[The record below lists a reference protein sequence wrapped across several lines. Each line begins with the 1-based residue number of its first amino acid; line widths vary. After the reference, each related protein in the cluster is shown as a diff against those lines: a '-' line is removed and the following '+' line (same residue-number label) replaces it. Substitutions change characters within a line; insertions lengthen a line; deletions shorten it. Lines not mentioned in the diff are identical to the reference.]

1 MGFYVIIRLHF
12 YIESIMAWVMG
23 KIIKNSWA
31 LFTGFGIIIISHG
44 FQGNLLGIRSVI
56 EEFNFIATG
65 TMMSAYFI
73 GFFVGANVIPKLVSK
88 VGHIRVF
95 AAFASMASLSSLV
108 HVVFVDPIIWVMA
121 RFLTGFS
128 MIGIFVIVESWLNDR
143 ANNKTRGK
151 VLSLYMLITYVGM
164 ALGNLLLNVS
174 SPKNYEPFILIS
186 LLFSIALIPILLT
199 KRKPPKFKKTSSINI
214 KELFKISPFGSFA
227 MICTGFIFAPIF
239 SLLSVYA
246 ITMKLSIFET
256 SLLLVGV
263 MLAGAMFQWP
273 IGSISDKYDRRIII
287 IFSSVAACFFSI
299 MAIFVSGDGAS
310 LPNLF
315 LETAVSFNYFS
326 TVMDKTKLFA
336 FIILLAGVT
345 LPLFSLNLALVNDQI
360 PKEKFVAAGG
370 GLNIIFGLGA
380 MAGPIMCAFFMK
392 LLGPN
397 GFFIHL
403 LLFLVFIIIFGTYR
417 LNKRQYEE
425 NPDSTF
431 TPLPTSIT
439 PLGIELDPDTGVD
452 LSNTQNEKK

>member
-1 MGFYVIIRLHF
+1 
-12 YIESIMAWVMG
+12 MAWVMG

-31 LFTGFGIIIISHG
+31 LFTGFSIIIISHG

-65 TMMSAYFI
+65 TMMSGYFI
-73 GFFVGANVIPKLVSK
+73 GFFVGANIIPKLVSK

-108 HVVFVDPIIWVMA
+108 HVVFVDPVVWVMA

-151 VLSLYMLITYVGM
+151 VLSLYMIITYVGM

-186 LLFSIALIPILLT
+186 LLFSVALIPILLT

-256 SLLLVGV
+256 SILLVGV

-287 IFSSVAACFFSI
+287 IFSSIAACFFSI
-299 MAIFVSGDGAS
+299 MVIFVSGDGAS
-310 LPNLF
+310 LSNLF
-315 LETAVSFNYFS
+315 LET
-326 TVMDKTKLFA
+326 TVRGVWKRNGKVFEVKHFENGTDGNQ
-336 FIILLAGVT
+336 LLTTGV
-345 LPLFSLNLALVNDQI
+345 FDFVND
-360 PKEKFVAAGG
+360 
-370 GLNIIFGLGA
+370 
-380 MAGPIMCAFFMK
+380 
-392 LLGPN
+392 
-397 GFFIHL
+397 
-403 LLFLVFIIIFGTYR
+403 TYHCTVR
-417 LNKRQYEE
+417 VIQ
-425 NPDSTF
+425 D
-431 TPLPTSIT
+431 
-439 PLGIELDPDTGVD
+439 
-452 LSNTQNEKK
+452 

>member
-1 MGFYVIIRLHF
+1 
-12 YIESIMAWVMG
+12 MG

-56 EEFNFIATG
+56 ENFSFIATG
-65 TMMSAYFI
+65 TMMSGYFI
-73 GFFVGANVIPKLVSK
+73 GFFIGATMVPKLVTK

-95 AAFASMASLSSLV
+95 AAFASMASLSSLI
-108 HVVFVDPIIWVMA
+108 HVVFVDPYVWVLA

-128 MIGIFVIVESWLNDR
+128 MIGIFIIVESWLNDR

-164 ALGNLLLNVS
+164 ALGNFLLNIS
-174 SPKNYEPFILIS
+174 DPKFYEPFILIS

-199 KRKPPKFKKTSSINI
+199 KRKPPKFKKTSSIKF
-214 KELFKISPFGSFA
+214 KELFKISPFGSFS

-256 SLLLVGV
+256 SLLLAGV
-263 MLAGAMFQWP
+263 MLAGAIFQWP
-273 IGSISDKYDRRIII
+273 IGALSDKYDRRKIII
-287 IFSSVAACFFSI
+287 GSSIAAVVFCVL
-299 MAIFVSGDGAS
+299 AIFVSGMGNS
-310 LPNLF
+310 LPNF
-315 LETAVSFNYFS
+315 FSESTVSFNYFS
-326 TVMDKTKLFA
+326 TVMDKTKLFI

-345 LPLFSLNLALVNDQI
+345 LPLFSLNLALVNDYI

-380 MAGPIMCAFFMK
+380 MAGPIMCSTLMR

-397 GFFIHL
+397 GFFVHL
-403 LLFLVFIIIFGTYR
+403 IIFLLAIIVFGFYR
-417 LNKRQYEE
+417 LSQRDYEE
-425 NPDSTF
+425 NPESTF

-452 LSNTQNEKK
+452 LSNTEEKKNN

>member
-1 MGFYVIIRLHF
+1 
-12 YIESIMAWVMG
+12 MAWVMG

-31 LFTGFGIIIISHG
+31 LFTGFSIIIISHG

-65 TMMSAYFI
+65 TMMSGYFI
-73 GFFVGANVIPKLVSK
+73 GFFVGANIIPKLVSK

-108 HVVFVDPIIWVMA
+108 HVVFVDPVVWVMA

-186 LLFSIALIPILLT
+186 LLFSVALIPILLT

-256 SLLLVGV
+256 SILLVGV

-287 IFSSVAACFFSI
+287 IFSSIAACFFSI
-299 MAIFVSGDGAS
+299 MVIFVSVDGAS
-310 LPNLF
+310 LSNLF
-315 LETAVSFNYFS
+315 LETTVSFNYFS
-326 TVMDKTKLFA
+326 TVMDKTKLFV

-380 MAGPIMCAFFMK
+380 MAGPIMCASFMK

-403 LLFLVFIIIFGTYR
+403 ILFLVLIIVFGIYR

>member
-1 MGFYVIIRLHF
+1 
-12 YIESIMAWVMG
+12 MAWVMG

-31 LFTGFGIIIISHG
+31 LFTGFSIIIISHG

-65 TMMSAYFI
+65 TMMSGYFI

-108 HVVFVDPIIWVMA
+108 HVVFVDPVVWVMA

-186 LLFSIALIPILLT
+186 LLFSVALIPILLT

-256 SLLLVGV
+256 SILLVGV

-287 IFSSVAACFFSI
+287 IFSSIAACFFSI
-299 MAIFVSGDGAS
+299 MVIFVSGDGTS
-310 LPNLF
+310 LSNLF
-315 LETAVSFNYFS
+315 LETTVSFNYFS
-326 TVMDKTKLFA
+326 TVMDKTKLFV

-380 MAGPIMCAFFMK
+380 MAGPIMCASFMK

-403 LLFLVFIIIFGTYR
+403 ILFLVLIIVFGIYR